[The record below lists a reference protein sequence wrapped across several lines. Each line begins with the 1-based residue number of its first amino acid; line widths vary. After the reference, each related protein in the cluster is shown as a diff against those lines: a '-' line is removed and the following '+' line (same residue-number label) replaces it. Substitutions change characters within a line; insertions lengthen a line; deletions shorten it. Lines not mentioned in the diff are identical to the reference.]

1 MLPLPNAEAP
11 SSEFKVLSSE
21 LGIQAEL
28 TMQNSTLHQQ
38 DSKIRVLLV
47 DDHAMVRQGLRT
59 VLDSYADIEV
69 VGEAWNGEEA
79 VAGTDRLRPA
89 VVVMDI
95 NMPKMNG
102 IKATTMIR
110 ARHPEIIVIGLSVN
124 TSGENEMAMK
134 QAGATM
140 LLTKEA
146 AVDELYR
153 TIQEALK
160 TKV

>member
-1 MLPLPNAEAP
+1 MLPLSDAKAP
-11 SSEFKVLSSE
+11 SSELKVLSSE

-28 TMQNSTLHQQ
+28 KFTPDAQHYHQQ

-102 IKATTMIR
+102 IEATRLIK
-110 ARHPEIIVIGLSVN
+110 ARHPDIIVIGLSVQVRRR
-124 TSGENEMAMK
+124 K
-134 QAGATM
+134 
-140 LLTKEA
+140 
-146 AVDELYR
+146 
-153 TIQEALK
+153 
-160 TKV
+160 